1 VKERLLIGIAAVIV
15 LGGILIP
22 MVSAVADTLY
32 FVEEPAQ
39 LGGRQACGEA
49 TPANA
54 GACRQIEEL
63 ILNATVRF
71 QITTWVVLPDES
83 GYDVD
88 HSTGHA
94 TLKDGRY
101 LVTHNHFSVPLSIRP
116 RAGEPEA
123 YATVTLY
130 DKDGEPLFKAPLS
143 DFRLIQEEP
152 GTLVIGYKD
161 DDLFERLGFVSAT
174 FEDWGSAALEA
185 GMEVAQVDW
194 DGTTTRVDWVT
205 VDEVDVEEGVPR
217 LILDD
222 DVLIGASGGGIF
234 WRGAHVANNWAE
246 VMQFEPSGAFIGTKT
261 MVALNSAEVA
271 GAPDQVVPSG

>member
-1 VKERLLIGIAAVIV
+1 MKERLLLASAVVLVLIGIS
-15 LGGILIP
+15 IP
-22 MVSAVADTLY
+22 LVSAMANTLY
-32 FVEEPAQ
+32 FAAGPAQ
-39 LGGRQACGEA
+39 LGGPQACGEP
-49 TPANA
+49 TPARA
-54 GACRQIEEL
+54 GACRQIEEM

-71 QITTWVVLPDES
+71 LITTWVVLPDES
-83 GYDVD
+83 GYDID
-88 HSTGHA
+88 YSTGHA

-130 DKDGEPLFKAPLS
+130 DKDGEPLFRAPLS

-152 GTLVIGYKD
+152 GTLVMAYKD
-161 DDLFERLGFVSAT
+161 DGLFERLGFVSAT
-174 FEDWGSAALEA
+174 FKDWGSAALEA

-222 DVLIGASGGGIF
+222 NVRIGASGGGIF

-261 MVALNSAEVA
+261 MVALNSAAVA
-271 GAPDQVVPSG
+271 GAPDQPAPSG